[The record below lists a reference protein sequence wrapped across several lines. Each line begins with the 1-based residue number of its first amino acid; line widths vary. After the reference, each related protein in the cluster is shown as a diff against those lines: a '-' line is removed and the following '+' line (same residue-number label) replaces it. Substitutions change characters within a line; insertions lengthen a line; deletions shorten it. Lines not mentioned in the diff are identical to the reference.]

1 MFIQDINGFCRPSM
15 TPATNRGIYM
25 YLLRTF
31 IVDLKETRED
41 VYLEY

>member
-1 MFIQDINGFCRPSM
+1 MFIQDINGLRKPSM
-15 TPATNRGIYM
+15 TPATNRGICM

-41 VYLEY
+41 VYLGY